1 MAKCPAPSPTV
12 GQGIL
17 PPPAS
22 GSLQQDAV
30 DRITLVVEN
39 TRFIVDPRLF
49 AGHPDTMLGRMF
61 GPGSNLGAFS
71 ITRPNERG
79 EYEVADGISATVFRA
94 ILVMIFPSNLMKL
107 VTTYIYI
114 IHIYH
119 LYEHH
124 N

>member
-1 MAKCPAPSPTV
+1 MAKCPAPSPV

-17 PPPAS
+17 PSAG
-22 GSLQQDAV
+22 GSLHDAAV

-94 ILVMIFPSNLMKL
+94 ILVIIFSQ
-107 VTTYIYI
+107 IQ
-114 IHIYH
+114 
-119 LYEHH
+119 
-124 N
+124 